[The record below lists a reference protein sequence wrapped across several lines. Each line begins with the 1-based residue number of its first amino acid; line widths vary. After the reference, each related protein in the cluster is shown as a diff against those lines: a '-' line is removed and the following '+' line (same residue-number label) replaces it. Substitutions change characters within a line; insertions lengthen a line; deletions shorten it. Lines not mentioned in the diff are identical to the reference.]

1 LISATGLCTP
11 FKLVAQGRSDYH
23 RWPIFDD
30 ELVTKDRRIIDGS
43 ERSTVDTFGEV
54 PCPIATRLDRHFL
67 VK

>member
-1 LISATGLCTP
+1 LATSLCTP
-11 FKLVAQGRSDYH
+11 FELAAQGRSDYH

-30 ELVTKDRRIIDGS
+30 ELVTEDRRIIGGS

-54 PCPIATRLDRHFL
+54 PRVIAPRLDRHFL